1 MSLCP
6 LVPGERFELPTNGLQ
21 NRCSTTELTRQIN
34 DLQDRSEAWLQL
46 VAVSSRNS
54 RPAPLEPHLCRRR
67 PGKCPPLSAR
77 PREGH
82 PATLASRGRRCG
94 DPAWPWIPAFAG
106 MSGVCCT
113 VGASHFK
120 RGVFETTALPPR
132 FHAPATSTRRQKF
145 FMDERNLSRGW
156 ALCWWNGLYDPLSSF
171 VPVLEPRPRRGF
183 SFGLDA
189 RDRSRNRSLVV
200 GRDGPYREP
209 DTAARLRRVQAVWP
223 GSRWD
228 GVCNLPSCV
237 IVPLPGRPF

>member
-82 PATLASRGRRCG
+82 PATHSASQTRVNALLPSRGRRCG
-94 DPAWPWIPAFAG
+94 DPDWPWIPAFAG
-106 MSGVCCT
+106 MSGVYARAMDARKRAYGGNLGPKARSRASST
-113 VGASHFK
+113 RYGVGP
-120 RGVFETTALPPR
+120 RNGV
-132 FHAPATSTRRQKF
+132 PATAK
-145 FMDERNLSRGW
+145 
-156 ALCWWNGLYDPLSSF
+156 
-171 VPVLEPRPRRGF
+171 
-183 SFGLDA
+183 
-189 RDRSRNRSLVV
+189 
-200 GRDGPYREP
+200 
-209 DTAARLRRVQAVWP
+209 ARLRASVTRYASRGAPRGDERKRVL
-223 GSRWD
+223 GH
-228 GVCNLPSCV
+228 
-237 IVPLPGRPF
+237 

>member
-34 DLQDRSEAWLQL
+34 DLQDRSEAWLQP

-113 VGASHFK
+113 VGASYFK
-120 RGVFETTALPPR
+120 RECLRLPR
-132 FHAPATSTRRQKF
+132 CLRD
-145 FMDERNLSRGW
+145 FM
-156 ALCWWNGLYDPLSSF
+156 
-171 VPVLEPRPRRGF
+171 RPRRVPAVKNFLWTSGT
-183 SFGLDA
+183 
-189 RDRSRNRSLVV
+189 SREV
-200 GRDGPYREP
+200 GHCAGG
-209 DTAARLRRVQAVWP
+209 T
-223 GSRWD
+223 GSTT
-228 GVCNLPSCV
+228 L
-237 IVPLPGRPF
+237 

>member
-1 MSLCP
+1 MFLCL

-54 RPAPLEPHLCRRR
+54 RPAPLEPHLCLRR

-82 PATLASRGRRCG
+82 PATHSASQARVNALLPSRGRLCG
-94 DPAWPWIPAFAG
+94 DPDWPWIPAFAG

-120 RGVFETTALPPR
+120 RECLRLPR
-132 FHAPATSTRRQKF
+132 CLRD
-145 FMDERNLSRGW
+145 FM
-156 ALCWWNGLYDPLSSF
+156 
-171 VPVLEPRPRRGF
+171 RPRRAPAVKNFLWTSGT
-183 SFGLDA
+183 
-189 RDRSRNRSLVV
+189 SREV
-200 GRDGPYREP
+200 GHCAGG
-209 DTAARLRRVQAVWP
+209 TSSTTL
-223 GSRWD
+223 
-228 GVCNLPSCV
+228 
-237 IVPLPGRPF
+237 

>member
-94 DPAWPWIPAFAG
+94 EPSLALD
-106 MSGVCCT
+106 SRL
-113 VGASHFK
+113 
-120 RGVFETTALPPR
+120 RGNE
-132 FHAPATSTRRQKF
+132 
-145 FMDERNLSRGW
+145 
-156 ALCWWNGLYDPLSSF
+156 
-171 VPVLEPRPRRGF
+171 
-183 SFGLDA
+183 
-189 RDRSRNRSLVV
+189 RSLLY
-200 GRDGPYREP
+200 GRSV
-209 DTAARLRRVQAVWP
+209 L
-223 GSRWD
+223 
-228 GVCNLPSCV
+228 L
-237 IVPLPGRPF
+237 

>member
-1 MSLCP
+1 MGSGLAKRKLNLANFTDP
-6 LVPGERFELPTNGLQ
+6 NQLRRVIAARAAQSVPGERFELPTNGLQ

-54 RPAPLEPHLCRRR
+54 RPAPLEPHLCLRR

-82 PATLASRGRRCG
+82 PATHSASQTRVNALLPSRGRRCG

-120 RGVFETTALPPR
+120 R
-132 FHAPATSTRRQKF
+132 
-145 FMDERNLSRGW
+145 
-156 ALCWWNGLYDPLSSF
+156 
-171 VPVLEPRPRRGF
+171 
-183 SFGLDA
+183 
-189 RDRSRNRSLVV
+189 
-200 GRDGPYREP
+200 
-209 DTAARLRRVQAVWP
+209 
-223 GSRWD
+223 
-228 GVCNLPSCV
+228 
-237 IVPLPGRPF
+237 